1 MTAEELEAWT
11 GFARAAV
18 SGLTP
23 ASAAICSEWMSSPG
37 DSSAGDVAD
46 HMLEQ
51 WRARRDAPD
60 VEPEPMPPDGIC
72 GYCSEVNQ
80 HAADC
85 SGVRAGYFR
94 RKRA

>member
-23 ASAAICSEWMSSPG
+23 ALESPG
-37 DSSAGDVAD
+37 LLIHSEQIAADAGDVAD